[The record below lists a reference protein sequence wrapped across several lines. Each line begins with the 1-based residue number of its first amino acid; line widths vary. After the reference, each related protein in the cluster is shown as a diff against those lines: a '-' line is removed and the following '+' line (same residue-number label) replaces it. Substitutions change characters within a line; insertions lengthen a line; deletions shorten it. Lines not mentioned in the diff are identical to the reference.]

1 MSDGVETTQ
10 CCEIELSQDGTVV
23 IVTTQVPGE
32 AKLTKHAIPDT
43 NALWLAK
50 AILSVGRQA
59 VQKQSAG
66 GAIEGIPIVGDML
79 EAETLQLLV
88 KPREDRAALVA
99 FGKWTSSNA
108 PGTTTLLVHSSAAPA
123 LIDELREFV
132 QMAQALSRPS

>member
-10 CCEIELSQDGTVV
+10 CCEIELSQDGTAV
-23 IVTTQVPGE
+23 IVTTQVPGQ
-32 AKLTKHAIPDT
+32 AKLTKYAIPYT

-59 VQKQSAG
+59 VQKQSAR